1 MSTVITTD
9 SPLNAV
15 QQDKL
20 AAFLDAII
28 PASEEKGLPS
38 AKELDLVAYLSEQAA
53 DFIPLLI
60 NGLDNLDDQFPNLIP
75 AERHPVVEVLSKTQA
90 ELFNGLLFHALAC
103 YYQDDRVLEALGLG
117 AGPPFPRGNEVVE
130 GDMSLLD
137 PVLKRPRL
145 YRKVTGTS

>member
-1 MSTVITTD
+1 MSDIITTD
-9 SPLNAV
+9 NPLSEA

-28 PASEEKGLPS
+28 PADEEKGLKG
-38 AKELDLVAYLSEQAA
+38 ANELDLVAYLSDQAA

-60 NGLDNLDDQFPNLIP
+60 HGLDSFDDQFAQLNP
-75 AERHPVVEVLSKTQA
+75 AERHLVVEDFSKTQA
-90 ELFNGLLFHALAC
+90 ELFNGLLFHAFAC
-103 YYQDDRVLEALGLG
+103 YYQDDGVLEAIGMA

-145 YRKVTGTS
+145 YRKITGTS